1 MLELINESR
10 IIVCV
15 GSGGVGKTTTSAA
28 IALASALSGKKTL
41 CITVDP
47 AKRLK
52 DSLGIST
59 LGSEII
65 KIDIPDSF
73 IASSSSNQ
81 TGSLHAVML
90 DSALQ
95 FERILSRYAPSEE
108 IKNSIKR
115 SPFFTNTVMSF
126 TGSHEYMGMEMLYE
140 VYEKNEYDLIVLD
153 TPPTVHAIDFLDASR
168 RMENMFENKMFRLFV
183 STSRSVGR
191 AGLQF
196 LKWHSFILRGIS
208 RLIGK
213 KTFTDILDFVFSFN
227 EMYDGFRERA
237 ARVKS
242 FLQSSDVSFVIIAVP
257 DHSSIE
263 DALFFQKRLD
273 MEKIHCRGFLI
284 NKIKD
289 LAYKDGS
296 EFFSSLK
303 SDKILGTA
311 SPAENISPDRMSKHI
326 EWALNYY
333 YRTAKNE
340 MQNLEKLSSRI
351 GNEKFIKKIP
361 MFFMDI
367 HDLNGLFQFAKFFL

>member
-1 MLELINESR
+1 
-10 IIVCV
+10 
-15 GSGGVGKTTTSAA
+15 
-28 IALASALSGKKTL
+28 
-41 CITVDP
+41 
-47 AKRLK
+47 
-52 DSLGIST
+52 
-59 LGSEII
+59 
-65 KIDIPDSF
+65 
-73 IASSSSNQ
+73 
-81 TGSLHAVML
+81 
-90 DSALQ
+90 
-95 FERILSRYAPSEE
+95 
-108 IKNSIKR
+108 
-115 SPFFTNTVMSF
+115 
-126 TGSHEYMGMEMLYE
+126 
-140 VYEKNEYDLIVLD
+140 
-153 TPPTVHAIDFLDASR
+153 
-168 RMENMFENKMFRLFV
+168 
-183 STSRSVGR
+183 
-191 AGLQF
+191 
-196 LKWHSFILRGIS
+196 
-208 RLIGK
+208 
-213 KTFTDILDFVFSFN
+213 
-227 EMYDGFRERA
+227 MYDGFRERA

-311 SPAENISPDRMSKHI
+311 SLAENISPDRMSKHI